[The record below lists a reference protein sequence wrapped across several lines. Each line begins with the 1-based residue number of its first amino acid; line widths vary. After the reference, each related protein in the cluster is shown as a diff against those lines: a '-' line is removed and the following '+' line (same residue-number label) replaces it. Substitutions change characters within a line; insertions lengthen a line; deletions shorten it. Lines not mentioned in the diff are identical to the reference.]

1 MTATRRKGVGSMRKH
16 LNLVTVMFVVIA
28 LASLVAVVKLGHGH
42 SGLYG
47 FSSGA

>member
-1 MTATRRKGVGSMRKH
+1 MTKH
-16 LNLVTVMFVVIA
+16 LNLVAVMFFVIA
-28 LASLVAVVKLGHGH
+28 LASLVAAVKTGHGH